1 MVACPYH
8 HPNLGSHLVQPIM
21 LNEKSA
27 DKCMNP
33 ANLYN
38 ALFGPRDVT
47 YPGGEHWRGL
57 HEFAAKATGLACL
70 RMGKGAS

>member
-38 ALFGPRDVT
+38 V
-47 YPGGEHWRGL
+47 
-57 HEFAAKATGLACL
+57 L
-70 RMGKGAS
+70 RTP